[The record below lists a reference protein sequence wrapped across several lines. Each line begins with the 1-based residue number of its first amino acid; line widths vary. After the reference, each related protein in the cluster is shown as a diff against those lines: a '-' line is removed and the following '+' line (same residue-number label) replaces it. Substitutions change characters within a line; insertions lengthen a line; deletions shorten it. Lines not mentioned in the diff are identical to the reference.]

1 MKTAHELIRDIL
13 DRLAVDICREPTI
26 TIHARTSNALHFL
39 EYALLETFGW
49 HPIEHVDAFGLRTV
63 PKGKMWGP
71 RLVAIVEGENVA
83 ASPHIVYWDPDTV
96 QPDGRPVTHPEP
108 YWRTVGMTAGWSR
121 RNQPT
126 HFIRP
131 YAPHFER

>member
-1 MKTAHELIRDIL
+1 MKTASDIIRDSL
-13 DRLAVDICREPTI
+13 DRFIENLNHLKKSSAREI
-26 TIHARTSNALHFL
+26 
-39 EYALLETFGW
+39 LETELNSSFGW
-49 HPIEHVDAFGLRTV
+49 HPIERADVFGFRTV

-71 RLVAIVEGENVA
+71 RLVAIVEGENVS
-83 ASPHIVYWDPDTV
+83 ASPHIVFWDPDTV
-96 QPDGRPVTHPEP
+96 QPDGRPVALPEP